1 MNSWKPASPEPEIM
15 TGTTALRYAVIG
27 NPVEHSRSPS
37 IHHAFARQCGIELE
51 YERRSAPLD
60 GFAASVE
67 TFFSQGGRGLN
78 VTVPFKE
85 QAFQLARQA
94 LSRRA
99 ELAGAV
105 NTLWLAQGCLHGCNT
120 DGVGLLADLRRLG
133 YDPADRRVLLVGAGG
148 AARGVL
154 LPLLEA
160 GCNQLRIVNRS
171 VERAVNLQA
180 DMAAALPQ
188 SAGRLSAGTLAE
200 AGNGWDI
207 VINATSGGLSGQAPA
222 LPDGLYAPGAL
233 AYDMVY
239 AKEPTPF
246 MVQADAAGARQCA
259 DGLGMLV
266 GQAAASFEIW
276 HGVLPDTSPVLTAL
290 RAELAAA

>member
-1 MNSWKPASPEPEIM
+1 M
-15 TGTTALRYAVIG
+15 TGTTASRYAVIG
-27 NPVEHSRSPS
+27 NPIEHSRSPA
-37 IHHAFARQCGIELE
+37 IHQAFARQCGIDLT
-51 YERRSAPLD
+51 YDRLLAPLN
-60 GFAASVE
+60 GFTSAIHD
-67 TFFSQGGRGLN
+67 FFSQGGRGLN

-85 QAFQLARQA
+85 QAFQLARDA

-105 NTLWLAQGCLHGCNT
+105 NTLWMQQGRLHGCNT

-133 YDPADRRVLLVGAGG
+133 HDPEGRRVLLVGAGG

-160 GCNQLRIVNRS
+160 GSATLRIVNRS
-171 VERAVNLQA
+171 VERATTLHA
-180 DMAAALPQ
+180 DTAAGLP
-188 SAGRLSAGTLAE
+188 AFADRLSSGTLAQ
-200 AGNGWDI
+200 AGSDWDI

-222 LPDGLYAPGAL
+222 LPEGLYADGSL

-239 AKEPTPF
+239 AAQPTPF
-246 MVQADAAGARQCA
+246 MEQARAAGAGHCA

-276 HGVLPDTSPVLTAL
+276 HGVQPDTEAVLASL
-290 RAELAAA
+290 RDELRVA

>member
-1 MNSWKPASPEPEIM
+1 M
-15 TGTTALRYAVIG
+15 TATPALRYAVVG
-27 NPVEHSRSPS
+27 NPIEHSRSPA
-37 IHHAFARQCGIELE
+37 IHQAFARQCGIQLE
-51 YERRSAPLD
+51 YERLLAPLD
-60 GFAASVE
+60 GFSQAIAR
-67 TFFSQGGRGLN
+67 FFQDGGRGLN

-85 QAFQLARQA
+85 QAFQLARNA

-105 NTLWLAQGCLHGCNT
+105 NTLWMEHGRLHGCNT

-133 YDPADRRVLLVGAGG
+133 YDPAGRRVLLVGAGG

-160 GCNQLRIVNRS
+160 GSAQLRIVNRGE
-171 VERAVNLQA
+171 ERATRLRDEIAQQ
-180 DMAAALPQ
+180 LPAF
-188 SAGRLSAGTLAE
+188 SERLSAGALAH
-200 AGNGWDI
+200 AGGAWDI
-207 VINATSGGLSGQAPA
+207 VVNATSGGLSGQAPA
-222 LPDGLYAPGAL
+222 LPDGLYADGAL

-239 AKEPTPF
+239 ASQPTPF
-246 MVQADAAGARQCA
+246 MRQARGAGARTCA

-276 HGVLPDTSPVLTAL
+276 HGVLPDTQAVLAVLRDEL
-290 RAELAAA
+290 RA